1 MLDKAGILEKWTNY
15 WLGWQPRYF
24 SLENGILSYYQSE
37 DEVVNGAKSAIRI
50 SGADVQLD
58 PVDPRR
64 FDISIG
70 NGQRFSV
77 RAQNEQERQ
86 SWIIA
91 LAATKQ
97 KSNEI
102 GGLKSTIKRS
112 DKSEKV
118 TRKSTELKLFCDLL
132 KQQTTDLQDSLVIDV
147 EKDEKI
153 DPQALNEK
161 TKMLSATCDT
171 FLKTLNDTMKLFEDA
186 KNSISSPPMSPKSE
200 RKGFRRTPSTTS
212 LPTGLQSPNLPR
224 KTDNLKTHR
233 RTNSSNVT
241 FTFRDRSDSPS
252 CYDTRSLHSFHGAI
266 SELDTPDTSETASH
280 KPLGRRKTPDTLSL
294 DLSKSSNC
302 IQVSEDSMTPEFESP
317 NEDFN
322 PPAIESKESVSVND
336 LPVETPV
343 VETEIKEES
352 EEKVEESLV
361 VEKMFFN
368 EIEHSFAKISMIH
381 RNEEL
386 EVPVDHFLSAAG
398 DLLPI
403 LDKLGSKAFAP
414 VKMDINGNITK
425 IRKKCDSEAN
435 SFETLQDI
443 IRSELSTGTTK
454 VSNSATDAIM
464 WLKRALSF
472 VAHFLENIVN
482 GEKNLTTALQKA
494 YSVTLSNHHSWV
506 VKGVFALAVKAAP
519 DYKDFIR
526 ALSSDTADLECA
538 TFQKTLHAALSEYTS
553 ALQKQLSNLHSFYLS
568 NNLESNKL
576 V

>member
-1 MLDKAGILEKWTNY
+1 MLDKSGILEKWTNY
-15 WLGWQPRYF
+15 WLGWQPRFF

-58 PVDPRR
+58 ATDARR

-70 NGQRFSV
+70 NGQRFAV

-102 GGLKSTIKRS
+102 GGLKTTIKRS
-112 DKSEKV
+112 DKNEKIA
-118 TRKSTELKLFCDLL
+118 RKSTELKLFCDLL
-132 KQQTTDLQDSLVIDV
+132 KQQTAELKDSLLT
-147 EKDEKI
+147 EESEEEKI
-153 DPQALNEK
+153 DPQVLSKK
-161 TKMLSATCDT
+161 TEMLSATCDT
-171 FLKTLNDTMKLFEDA
+171 FLKTLNETMKLFDVA
-186 KNSISSPPMSPKSE
+186 KNSVGSPPMSPKGE
-200 RKGFRRTPSTTS
+200 RAAFRRTPSTLS
-212 LPTGLQSPNLPR
+212 LPTGLQSPNLPK
-224 KTDNLKTHR
+224 KTDKTHR
-233 RTNSSNVT
+233 RTNSSNV
-241 FTFRDRSDSPS
+241 TFRDRSDSPS
-252 CYDTRSLHSFHGAI
+252 CYDTRSLHSLHGAI
-266 SELDTPDTSETASH
+266 CELDTIDSETSGH
-280 KPLGRRKTPDTLSL
+280 KPVGRRKTPDTLSL
-294 DLSKSSNC
+294 DLSKSN
-302 IQVSEDSMTPEFESP
+302 IHVSEDSITPEFESP
-317 NEDFN
+317 NEHFN
-322 PPAIESKESVSVND
+322 VPQVESTND
-336 LPVETPV
+336 LPKEI
-343 VETEIKEES
+343 EINEEAKIKEETKNVAHIS
-352 EEKVEESLV
+352 
-361 VEKMFFN
+361 EKMFFN
-368 EIEHSFAKISMIH
+368 EIEHSFANISMIQ
-381 RNEEL
+381 RKTEL
-386 EVPVDHFLSAAG
+386 ELPINSFLSAAA

-425 IRKKCDSEAN
+425 IRKKCNSEAN
-435 SFETLQDI
+435 TFETLEDI
-443 IRSELSTGTTK
+443 VRSELSTGTTK

-482 GEKNLTTALQKA
+482 GERNLTTALQKA

-526 ALSSDTADLECA
+526 ALSSESADLECA
-538 TFQKTLHAALSEYTS
+538 KFQETLHAALDEYTS
-553 ALQKQLSNLHSFYLS
+553 ALQKQLSSLHSFYLS